1 MLVTRHFTPPMHAVK
16 GTLLGKVH
24 LYSFEERQAEILA
37 AFSDEGVRGLY
48 LDQENGYATLTDG
61 CKGWRHASPH
71 LQAGAVNFRSLD
83 RKNTQSVKHVLQ
95 RGPWACVLFPI
106 SSTVVNVTRQ
116 EHHHRAFKLFDF
128 GNSSEVAP
136 CDFDG
141 ETLAIVD
148 RSRAPGPPVFRL
160 VQLERNELLEIDNLP
175 NASRVSLIKLWGP
188 DCLVAVTGSTL
199 LVYDY
204 RQQQLRHTLRLGAE
218 IVAVDAQD
226 SEIIGSLA
234 KDASVK
240 LWSGRSGDCLQTL
253 QMPEAPGVKI
263 CRGVCYLIHAWPRRT
278 RFFSDRRQFAD

>member
-1 MLVTRHFTPPMHAVK
+1 MIAALPFDLFAFSAPLVELGKRRIASAAGFSSEFCRLVMWSPRFRTALVLNYSRGSGKRHACSLHTLLDSPAVKVTRDTTPDQCSITSSRSIPFHMCLLRLWDPLPSPGGRSSMLVTRHFTPPLHAVK

-116 EHHHRAFKLFDF
+116 
-128 GNSSEVAP
+128 
-136 CDFDG
+136 
-141 ETLAIVD
+141 
-148 RSRAPGPPVFRL
+148 
-160 VQLERNELLEIDNLP
+160 
-175 NASRVSLIKLWGP
+175 
-188 DCLVAVTGSTL
+188 
-199 LVYDY
+199 
-204 RQQQLRHTLRLGAE
+204 
-218 IVAVDAQD
+218 
-226 SEIIGSLA
+226 
-234 KDASVK
+234 
-240 LWSGRSGDCLQTL
+240 
-253 QMPEAPGVKI
+253 
-263 CRGVCYLIHAWPRRT
+263 
-278 RFFSDRRQFAD
+278 